1 MFLNSSGWIVGRV
14 VGWIGGRVVGW
25 IGGRVV
31 GWIVAVGV

>member
-25 IGGRVV
+25 I
-31 GWIVAVGV
+31 VAVGV